1 MLKPKVNIVTARK
14 KKHTKKKKT
23 KRKIKGRGYFPQN
36 QYNTYNYSRKRKQRG
51 GFLNR
56 YDFAYAGRDTVKQAS
71 KELQRIGPGLLKKA
85 IEELY
90 QTPFR
95 MLETAIKRNV
105 SNELK
110 KLKLL

>member
-1 MLKPKVNIVTARK
+1 MARK
-14 KKHTKKKKT
+14 KKHAKKKKT
-23 KRKIKGRGYFPQN
+23 RRKIKGRGYFSKN

-71 KELQRIGPGLLKKA
+71 KELEKIGPALIKKA
-85 IEELY
+85 VEELY

-95 MLETAIKRNV
+95 LLETAGKKKYNVIKKNV
-105 SNELK
+105 SNKLK

>member
-1 MLKPKVNIVTARK
+1 MARK
-14 KKHTKKKKT
+14 RKRAKRKKIR
-23 KRKIKGRGYFPQN
+23 RKIKGSGYFSKN

-71 KELQRIGPGLLKKA
+71 KELERIGPVLIKKA
-85 IEELY
+85 VKELY

-95 MLETAIKRNV
+95 LLETAGKKKYNVIKKNI
-105 SNELK
+105 SNKLK

>member
-1 MLKPKVNIVTARK
+1 MARK
-14 KKHTKKKKT
+14 RKRAKRKKIR
-23 KRKIKGRGYFPQN
+23 RKIKGSGYFSKN

-71 KELQRIGPGLLKKA
+71 KELERIGPVLINKA
-85 IEELY
+85 VEELY

-95 MLETAIKRNV
+95 LLETAGKKKYIVIKKNV
-105 SNELK
+105 SNKLK